1 MQTVDILMATYN
13 GSEFIKNQILSLQ
26 QQTETNWK
34 LFIRD
39 DGSTDNTVA
48 IVNEMANLDSRI
60 IIVKD
65 DFGNIG
71 PGKSFIELTKY
82 SESEYAIF
90 CDQDDIWFERKIEN
104 LKKHAN
110 IKLREDVPGLV
121 YCDAY
126 GYNSNKGIIT
136 LPSISTVRA
145 ENLNEFLFFNSG
157 YQGCSIFFNRFLCN
171 MLKEYT
177 ANFHL
182 HDDITSLIA
191 HVFGDVYFLDDKLM
205 LYRQHDK
212 NVTGNVN
219 QNDIKSIIK
228 RALNTDG
235 AVLTKLHYD
244 EKKCFYEFYKDS
256 ISIKN
261 KELFDAYFEY
271 PDLSLFNR
279 LKLINKNGFKL
290 GQYKFRLLFKTICQN
305 PISK

>member
-13 GSEFIKNQILSLQ
+13 GSDFIRNQILSLQ
-26 QQTETNWK
+26 QQTDVNWK

-39 DGSTDNTVA
+39 DFSTDNTVA
-48 IVNEMANLDSRI
+48 IVNEISSLDSRI
-60 IIVKD
+60 ILIKD
-65 DFGNIG
+65 ELGNIG
-71 PGKSFIELTKY
+71 PGKSFIELTRY

-104 LKKHAN
+104 LKKYAN
-110 IKLREDVPGLV
+110 IKLRGDVPGLV

-126 GYNSNKGIIT
+126 GYNSNKGVIT

-157 YQGCSIFFNRFLCN
+157 YQGCSILFNKFLCN

-177 ANFHL
+177 AKFYL

-191 HVFGDVYFLDDKLM
+191 HVFGDVHFLDDKLM

-219 QNDIKSIIK
+219 NNDIRSIIK

-244 EKKCFYEFYKDS
+244 EKKCFYDFYKDS
-256 ISIKN
+256 ISIKD
-261 KELFDAYFEY
+261 KELFKAYFKY
-271 PDLSLFNR
+271 PELSLFNR
-279 LKLINKNGFKL
+279 LLLINKYGFKL
-290 GQYKFRLLFKTICQN
+290 GQYKFRLLFKTLFQR
-305 PISK
+305 PISR